1 MYGQSSTLD
10 LAFGCE
16 LGSSLIQVFFF
27 LEYVLHSDHYNL
39 CRNIDTLWVF
49 LWVIFL
55 KACSDSG
62 FFCHKSWYKRG
73 IERPRFRAEQEVL
86 HPSFGREDEGLGN
99 EKFRGYAPI
108 CDQHLDPKHYK
119 KTSP

>member
-1 MYGQSSTLD
+1 MENKNQEEALIIEVSTITYIDLASSDLHQSS
-10 LAFGCE
+10 
-16 LGSSLIQVFFF
+16 
-27 LEYVLHSDHYNL
+27 VL
-39 CRNIDTLWVF
+39 
-49 LWVIFL
+49 L
-55 KACSDSG
+55 KQACSDSG